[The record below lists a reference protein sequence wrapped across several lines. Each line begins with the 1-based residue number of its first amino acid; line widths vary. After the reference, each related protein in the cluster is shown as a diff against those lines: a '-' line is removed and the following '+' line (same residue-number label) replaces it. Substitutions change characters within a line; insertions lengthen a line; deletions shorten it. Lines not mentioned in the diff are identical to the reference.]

1 MNIHNLEHPQLKI
14 ENCNTKKNSWRWG
27 VVFEGGGGVVFFSMA
42 CLDILETIV
51 CVYPKDLLRNPLKM
65 RRSPW

>member
-1 MNIHNLEHPQLKI
+1 MNIHNLEQHQLKI
-14 ENCNTKKNSWRWG
+14 ENCNTKKNHGGWGGG

-51 CVYPKDLLRNPLKM
+51 CVYP
-65 RRSPW
+65 